1 MRGRVV
7 FITLSI
13 LIVGTLSVFLAL
25 RSDAPRYHASVGG
38 RLLISGGPAPG
49 TPRPTGGEVIARNAN
64 GQTFSVSVPASG
76 KFFLQLPGGTYSLTG
91 SSPQFGEGDKCLAL
105 VTVPKGESVHENVL
119 CQEK

>member
-38 RLLISGGPAPG
+38 RLLISGG
-49 TPRPTGGEVIARNAN
+49 
-64 GQTFSVSVPASG
+64 
-76 KFFLQLPGGTYSLTG
+76 
-91 SSPQFGEGDKCLAL
+91 LAL
-105 VTVPKGESVHENVL
+105 TPFGRHLVRKVVHNGKYVPEVHSRV
-119 CQEK
+119 